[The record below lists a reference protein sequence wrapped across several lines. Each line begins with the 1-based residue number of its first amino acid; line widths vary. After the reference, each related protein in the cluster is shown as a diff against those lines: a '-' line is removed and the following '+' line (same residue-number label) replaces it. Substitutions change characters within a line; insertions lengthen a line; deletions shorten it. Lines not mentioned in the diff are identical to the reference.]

1 MEKTIKSCNECN
13 LILGLFMKIEADS
26 VFWPWYG
33 TRPRQI
39 FQGQDRMTD
48 IFHARAK
55 ALGKDTEVYM
65 AFAQLAS
72 SVFGARASLPFWT
85 PFTLETFLSSW
96 TSQQIQD
103 SLNLTKASKVKALE
117 YF

>member
-1 MEKTIKSCNECN
+1 
-13 LILGLFMKIEADS
+13 
-26 VFWPWYG
+26 
-33 TRPRQI
+33 
-39 FQGQDRMTD
+39 MTD

-103 SLNLTKASKVKALE
+103 SLNLTKASKVKALPRVLLKLVAPQ
-117 YF
+117 YLSRHLQ